1 MAEKLGWVG
10 GVVTAGLVW
19 ATGMWDRGVRWPR
32 RWVSVT
38 NRGLR
43 GFNLKLVVIRKHWW
57 QELFSYLSVLD
68 LLSGRVRGMRFETLP
83 KDIEKHAS
91 VERAGDKERARLWET
106 GGRDGWVEEDVAPG
120 GDSVKLLLLPKPFS
134 PDFRADWETHRT
146 TYWEKENE
154 RRKLL
159 RGIVRLRARQLA
171 RLEGGW
177 LWWTGWRG
185 RNTFSLARPTISSSS
200 SGSSKKPDLVRSRA
214 SHGSH
219 NSLSSKGSHG
229 QLKRE
234 KRRDRTPPYVL
245 PLFFLFFVLP
255 LPPPSLT
262 VRCDEKLTFRAFQR
276 KGFLKSRSSNT
287 PLTSRVLN
295 AEAST

>member
-32 RWVSVT
+32 RWISVT

-43 GFNLKLVVIRKHWW
+43 GFNLKLVVIRRHWW

-68 LLSGRVRGMRFETLP
+68 LLSGRVRGMRFEVLP
-83 KDIEKHAS
+83 KDIEKHVS
-91 VERAGDKERARLWET
+91 VERGERERARLWET

-146 TYWEKENE
+146 SYWEKENE
-154 RRKLL
+154 RRKQL

-171 RLEGGW
+171 RQEGGW

-185 RNTFSLARPTISSSS
+185 RNTFSLARRPTIN
-200 SGSSKKPDLVRSRA
+200 GGGGGGGGGSKKPDLVRSKA

-234 KRRDRTPPYVL
+234 KRRDRTPPYVY
-245 PLFFLFFVLP
+245 PLFSPLLFVRSDGADLFLCF
-255 LPPPSLT
+255 
-262 VRCDEKLTFRAFQR
+262 
-276 KGFLKSRSSNT
+276 
-287 PLTSRVLN
+287 
-295 AEAST
+295 